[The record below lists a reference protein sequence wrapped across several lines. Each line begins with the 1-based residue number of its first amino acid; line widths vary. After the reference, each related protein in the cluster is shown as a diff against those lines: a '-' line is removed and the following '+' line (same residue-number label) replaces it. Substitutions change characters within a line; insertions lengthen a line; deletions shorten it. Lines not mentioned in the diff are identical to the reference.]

1 MELRLAQVFEP
12 TCTICGLTS
21 GYQGPGSK
29 TVLPAKASAKVD
41 FRLVPDQFPEEVV
54 KLLRSHLDAEGFSD
68 VEVTFIGGEAPART
82 DPDDPFVK
90 LVVDTSTDVYG
101 KPMQIV
107 PMIGGSGPNYVFSE
121 YLNVPIV
128 TTGTGYPG
136 AQAHAPNENMRLDLY
151 LKAARH
157 IVRILK
163 EFGK

>member
-1 MELRLAQVFEP
+1 
-12 TCTICGLTS
+12 
-21 GYQGPGSK
+21 
-29 TVLPAKASAKVD
+29 
-41 FRLVPDQFPEEVV
+41 
-54 KLLRSHLDAEGFSD
+54 
-68 VEVTFIGGEAPART
+68 
-82 DPDDPFVK
+82 
-90 LVVDTSTDVYG
+90 VYG
-101 KPMQIV
+101 MPMQIV

-157 IVRILK
+157 MVRILK